1 MEPKYHVKVKKLHLI
16 FCRLQKRVRFYVE
29 ILRRVC
35 PKLYGNYAIP
45 QNFHTMKLG
54 EIAVFYI
61 VSVEELVLTKRVITE
76 RIGWV
81 SVKISSII
89 VSNDSS
95 IKNWFFIRE

>member
-1 MEPKYHVKVKKLHLI
+1 
-16 FCRLQKRVRFYVE
+16 
-29 ILRRVC
+29 
-35 PKLYGNYAIP
+35 
-45 QNFHTMKLG
+45 MKLG
-54 EIAVFYI
+54 EITVFYI

-81 SVKISSII
+81 SVKIYSII